1 VIRVKDTV
9 KYYWKFFTGVAFL
22 LTGFFITACQVVP
35 DTSASN
41 PVSSSVSS
49 QSEIEHAPEQNE
61 PAKTKSLTP
70 VFTETKIV
78 DSTENADTATTPA
91 QVSSPTLTAN
101 PLTGVLADCKATGNP
116 SFEEETLTLVNQER
130 EKKSLPPLVLN
141 DLLVAAARAHSADMA
156 CRNYFSHQGLDGS
169 TSFKRM
175 EASGY
180 QMAYAGENIYAG
192 PEQYNTPAQA
202 VRHWMN
208 SSSHRASILN
218 PNYTEAGVGYYFS
231 KPATYDGYFTID
243 FASPAVIDAQSE
255 GN

>member
-1 VIRVKDTV
+1 
-9 KYYWKFFTGVAFL
+9 
-22 LTGFFITACQVVP
+22 
-35 DTSASN
+35 
-41 PVSSSVSS
+41 
-49 QSEIEHAPEQNE
+49 
-61 PAKTKSLTP
+61 
-70 VFTETKIV
+70 
-78 DSTENADTATTPA
+78 
-91 QVSSPTLTAN
+91 
-101 PLTGVLADCKATGNP
+101 VLADCQATGNP
-116 SFEEETLTLVNQER
+116 SFEKETLTLVNKER
-130 EKKSLPPLVLN
+130 EKKNLPPLIMN

-169 TSFKRM
+169 SSFKRM

-208 SSSHRASILN
+208 SSTHRASILN
-218 PNYTEAGVGYYFS
+218 PNYTEAGVGYYFF